1 MRKSEIRM
9 NLPNLISF
17 GRLLA
22 VPVCVWLIL
31 DANMRAA
38 FWVFAAAC
46 LSDAVD
52 GFIAKKFDSETVLG
66 GFLDPIADKA
76 LLVSVF
82 ISLGQTG
89 QIESWLVILVVFRDA
104 VIILGAY
111 LYHLLYQRLS
121 MQPLLIS
128 KINTTAQFVLA
139 ASVLGISAFDLDYP
153 LLIGTLVYVVAV
165 TTLLSGAAYT
175 VKWAY
180 RAVAMEPGD

>member
-1 MRKSEIRM
+1 MKKFEIRM

-38 FWVFAAAC
+38 FWVFAVAC

-66 GFLDPIADKA
+66 GYLDPIADKA

-82 ISLGQTG
+82 IALGQTG
-89 QIESWLVILVVFRDA
+89 RIESWLVILVVFRDA

-128 KINTTAQFVLA
+128 KINTAAQFVLA
-139 ASVLGISAFDLDYP
+139 AAVLGIAGFGLDFP
-153 LLIGTLVYVVAV
+153 LVTGFLVYLVAA
-165 TTLLSGAAYT
+165 TTLASGAAYT
-175 VKWAY
+175 VKWTY